1 MEENN
6 INPKV
11 TYAAAG
17 GGVGV
22 ALGEILVY
30 ALERIPVVGDIP
42 GPVEA
47 SVVVVVAAALA
58 FLSGYFKRA
67 E

>member
-1 MEENN
+1 MNEQNPV
-6 INPKV
+6 NPKV
-11 TYAAAG
+11 PAAAIG

-30 ALERIPVVGDIP
+30 VLERVPAVGDIP
-42 GPVEA
+42 GPIEA

-58 FLSGYFKRA
+58 FLSGYLKRG
-67 E
+67 